1 MNERLKVSVRAIRNG
16 RCKAKAGVDC
26 FGDRRAVVSDSSY
39 IGVNNSSATIL
50 KGFRYITDFF
60 SV

>member
-1 MNERLKVSVRAIRNG
+1 MSVRAIRNG